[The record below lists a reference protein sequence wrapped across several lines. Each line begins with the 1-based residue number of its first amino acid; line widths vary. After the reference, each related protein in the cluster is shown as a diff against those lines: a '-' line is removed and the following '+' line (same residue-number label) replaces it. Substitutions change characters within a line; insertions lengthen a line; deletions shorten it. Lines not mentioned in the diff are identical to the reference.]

1 MPEKQQTVTIQQALE
16 LAVQHH
22 TAGRLSEAET
32 IYQQL
37 LHSDPNQPV
46 ALNLLGVIAHQTEKN
61 ELAVD
66 LITKSLIIRPDYA
79 EAHYHLGLALKEL
92 GRLHET
98 VEHFKE
104 ATRLHSKY
112 AGVYQ
117 QSIWEIEQISG
128 MHGDYSSQAG
138 QTRFL

>member
-66 LITKSLIIRPDYA
+66 LIIKALTNRPDYA
-79 EAHYHLGLALKEL
+79 EAHYNLAL
-92 GRLHET
+92 R
-98 VEHFKE
+98 
-104 ATRLHSKY
+104 
-112 AGVYQ
+112 
-117 QSIWEIEQISG
+117 
-128 MHGDYSSQAG
+128 
-138 QTRFL
+138 